1 MGEFNT
7 NIFEPTLKS
16 FCVRFKLKNL
26 VKKPTC
32 YKNPE
37 NPSCINL
44 FLKNFAQEDFITHAY

>member
-1 MGEFNT
+1 MGEFNA

-26 VKKPTC
+26 VKEPTC

-37 NPSCINL
+37 NPIAL
-44 FLKNFAQEDFITHAY
+44 IYF